1 MDMKKVSINL
11 SYMLRHSTDPL
22 YINLEGG
29 WADVQTIIN
38 SIKEK
43 YPEVNIDILEQ
54 IVADDTKGRYS
65 FNETHDKIR
74 ANQGHSIPGVVIQME
89 EPDPPE
95 FLYHGTA
102 TRFLDFILNEGIK
115 PMSRQYVHISPD
127 IETATQVGKRHG
139 KPVILVIKAQELAA
153 AGHKLYL
160 SSNGVWL
167 TDEVPPEF
175 FTVKRF
181 IEVLQ

>member
-65 FNETHDKIR
+65 FNETHDKI
-74 ANQGHSIPGVVIQME
+74 GS
-89 EPDPPE
+89 
-95 FLYHGTA
+95 LTA
-102 TRFLDFILNEGIK
+102 
-115 PMSRQYVHISPD
+115 QSPKN
-127 IETATQVGKRHG
+127 T
-139 KPVILVIKAQELAA
+139 LKA
-153 AGHKLYL
+153 
-160 SSNGVWL
+160 
-167 TDEVPPEF
+167 
-175 FTVKRF
+175 
-181 IEVLQ
+181 

>member
-54 IVADDTKGRYS
+54 IVAEDTKGRYL

-102 TRFLDFILNEGIK
+102 TRFLDFILNEIAFDGYTEEGQSEFWNE
-115 PMSRQYVHISPD
+115 MTNLH
-127 IETATQVGKRHG
+127 
-139 KPVILVIKAQELAA
+139 KARI
-153 AGHKLYL
+153 
-160 SSNGVWL
+160 V
-167 TDEVPPEF
+167 
-175 FTVKRF
+175 R
-181 IEVLQ
+181 